1 MQNKSWLLGCLSAK
15 GFTLIE
21 LLVVVLIIG
30 ILAAVALPQYQ
41 VAVMK
46 SRYATLKNIT
56 KSLADA
62 EEAYYLANGSYT
74 EDMEVLATEPSGCQ
88 LSSDKKSCIYSWGGC
103 SLRAGSTSEYSVQC
117 LRTSSM
123 QYMIYLNHS
132 PAYPG
137 VRVCVARNRDMSS
150 PENKICKAETGATT
164 PGTGSAGSYT
174 WGYQ

>member
-1 MQNKSWLLGCLSAK
+1 MQNKSGLLGCLNAK

-74 EDMEVLATEPSGCQ
+74 EDMEVLAVEPSGCQ
-88 LSSDKKSCIYSWGGC
+88 LSSDKKSCSYSWGRC
-103 SLRAGSTSEYSVQC
+103 FLQSKD
-117 LRTSSM
+117 TSSEHVVVCKLRSI
-123 QYMIYLNHS
+123 QYQIYLDHS
-132 PAYPG
+132 IANPKA
-137 VRVCVARNRDMSS
+137 RICVAWNRELSS
-150 PENKICKAETGATT
+150 AENKVCKAETGATA
-164 PGTGSAGSYT
+164 PGTGTTGAYT
-174 WGYQ
+174 WRYQ

>member
-1 MQNKSWLLGCLSAK
+1 MKKKGCLCGILSVK

-74 EDMEVLATEPSGCQ
+74 EDMEVLAVEPSGCQ
-88 LSSDKKSCIYSWGGC
+88 LSSDKKTCSYSWGYC
-103 SLRAGSTSEYSVQC
+103 SLRAGTTSEHSVQC
-117 LRTSSM
+117 WRTSSM

-137 VRVCVARNRDMSS
+137 VRVCIARNRDLSS
-150 PENKICKAETGATT
+150 PENKICKAETGKTT
-164 PGTGSAGSYT
+164 PGTGTTGSYT